1 MILHPTCSEDLQ
13 VFHPQIYKIL
23 RKQQRNDLEK
33 KKNRGQKKGNGKSNV
48 GIKLTSPNHFVSL
61 SCISSIDGAY
71 R

>member
-33 KKNRGQKKGNGKSNV
+33 KKIEDKKGKGKSNV

-61 SCISSIDGAY
+61 SCISSIDGAC

>member
-33 KKNRGQKKGNGKSNV
+33 KKNRGQKKGTANPM
-48 GIKLTSPNHFVSL
+48 LAL
-61 SCISSIDGAY
+61 D
-71 R
+71 